1 MPHQTDGKEEVIYAV
16 VDDGFRQMKCLT
28 SGGHKDSFG
37 SVARTGFTL
46 TGMGGQEDA
55 GVGGYET
62 NSSKFT
68 VDPALDGE
76 DTRFDDYAL
85 SEINRV
91 LVQHAL
97 QRAGLSGRKV
107 VLGTGLP
114 FEVYFNGD
122 NTVNQKL
129 VDSKMANLAVEV
141 KPLNGAASPTIVK
154 QMVFAQGLAAC
165 IDRVTDDR
173 GNYRHDFDRSVPIAV
188 VDIGGRTTDTVV
200 LLGGEKVDRSVS
212 GTGNIGI
219 SNVYDRIVHGLRST
233 FDVSNIRLGTIENA
247 VRNGKIR
254 FRGEE
259 HDIREIIRSAVREVG
274 PQIIREV
281 QRRIGDAAEMSEV
294 LLVGG
299 GASLMSGVMRER
311 YPHCVV
317 PEEPEFANAR
327 GMLKFIQFSVE

>member
-1 MPHQTDGKEEVIYAV
+1 
-16 VDDGFRQMKCLT
+16 
-28 SGGHKDSFG
+28 
-37 SVARTGFTL
+37 
-46 TGMGGQEDA
+46 
-55 GVGGYET
+55 
-62 NSSKFT
+62 
-68 VDPALDGE
+68 
-76 DTRFDDYAL
+76 
-85 SEINRV
+85 
-91 LVQHAL
+91 
-97 QRAGLSGRKV
+97 
-107 VLGTGLP
+107 
-114 FEVYFNGD
+114 
-122 NTVNQKL
+122 
-129 VDSKMANLAVEV
+129 
-141 KPLNGAASPTIVK
+141 
-154 QMVFAQGLAAC
+154 
-165 IDRVTDDR
+165 
-173 GNYRHDFDRSVPIAV
+173 
-188 VDIGGRTTDTVV
+188 VV